1 MKKLIP
7 VLLILCLAVTML
19 PTTALAADK
28 TLTLTEDWRLTSDL
42 DLNVSV
48 DDTLIIDGANRY
60 YIYEM
65 GGALQNNGGG
75 TVYLKDTFVYAAGD
89 NPAED
94 SLAALSQAARGVTVA
109 APAKDATALTL
120 PAIAGYGVN
129 IKSSSNTSVI
139 STNGSV
145 IPPSSATTV
154 TLVLTLTDAAGNK
167 ADTANI
173 QITVPAKTPGGS
185 GTPTPEPTGSP
196 SPSTPTPAPNGGGSS
211 TPTSAPSIPGTGGVT
226 VNYTKSGGDVT
237 LALPD
242 DKITEIIGKSNGKAT
257 FDLSGVSDATAA
269 VLPKTAL
276 DTLAKGGLD
285 VEVGLPKG
293 TVKLDTA
300 ALQSVISAAQD
311 ANVSVAVKT
320 VAVSS
325 LNAAQQA
332 TVETGDK
339 VVDISILSGTQN
351 ITSFDGVITATP
363 PYTGSIPVSVW
374 HLTSD
379 GTLEKLTSSYDEGS
393 KTVSFALPGHLSLY
407 VLGQDTSVP
416 AWVNPFTD
424 ISKSD
429 WFYGDVEF
437 AVKNG
442 LFNGTTTTTFSPDMS
457 MTRGMLVTALGR
469 LHGVD
474 TGKYAASSFEDVAAG
489 KFYTPYVE
497 WAKETGIVNGV
508 GNNRFAPDNAISRQD
523 LAVIVVRYA
532 EYAGKQF
539 PAAQQDVTFTDAAAI
554 RDSAKSAVQTL
565 YSNGI
570 FQGDNNNR
578 FNPQDSTT
586 RAQVSAILHRFV
598 EKVQ

>member
-120 PAIAGYGVN
+120 PAIAGYGAN

-145 IPPSSATTV
+145 IPPSSAATV

-185 GTPTPEPTGSP
+185 G
-196 SPSTPTPAPNGGGSS
+196 TPTPAPNGGGSS

-242 DKITEIIGKSNGKAT
+242 DKITEIIGKSNDKAT

-311 ANVSVAVKT
+311 ANVSVAVKA

-351 ITSFDGVITATP
+351 ITSFDGVITATL

-374 HLTSD
+374 HLSSD
-379 GTLEKLTSSYDEGS
+379 GTLEKLISSYDEGS
-393 KTVSFALPGHLSLY
+393 KTVSFTLPGHLSLY
-407 VLGQDTSVP
+407 VLGQDTTVP

-469 LHGVD
+469 LHGVG

>member
-1 MKKLIP
+1 ML
-7 VLLILCLAVTML
+7 LCLVLAMF
-19 PTTALAADK
+19 PATALAADK
-28 TLTLTEDWRLTSDL
+28 TLTLADDWRLTSDL
-42 DLNVSV
+42 DLNVSA
-48 DDTLIIDGANRY
+48 DDTLIIDGANKY

-120 PAIAGYGVN
+120 PAIAEYTVV
-129 IKSSSNTSVI
+129 IKSSGNTGVI
-139 STNGSV
+139 STNGSIV
-145 IPPSSATTV
+145 PPSSATNV

-167 ADTANI
+167 ADTGDI
-173 QITVPAKTPGGS
+173 QITVPAKTSSGS
-185 GTPTPEPTGSP
+185 DTPPT
-196 SPSTPTPAPNGGGSS
+196 GGGSP
-211 TPTSAPSIPGTGGVT
+211 TPTSAPTIPGAGGVT

-242 DKITEIIGKSNGKAT
+242 DKIAEIIGKSNDKAT

-285 VEVGLPKG
+285 VEIGLPQG
-293 TVKLDTA
+293 TVKLDAA
-300 ALQSVISAAQD
+300 ALQSVISTAQA
-311 ANVSVAVKT
+311 ANVSVAVKP

-325 LNAAQQA
+325 LSAAQQA

-351 ITSFDGVITATP
+351 ITSFNGVITATMA
-363 PYTGSIPVSVW
+363 YSGPVPVAVW
-374 HLTSD
+374 HLSSD
-379 GTLEKLTSSYDEGS
+379 GTLEKLTSSYDEAS

-407 VLGQDTSVP
+407 VLGQDTAAP

-424 ISKSD
+424 IRETD

-442 LFNGTTTTTFSPDMS
+442 LFNGTTTTTFSPEMS
-457 MTRGMLVTALGR
+457 MTRGMLVTVLGR

-474 TGKYAASSFEDVAAG
+474 VSKYAASSFEDVAAG

-497 WAKETGIVNGV
+497 WAKEAGVVNGV
-508 GNNRFAPDNAISRQD
+508 GNNKFAPDSAISRQD

-539 PAAQQDVTFTDAAAI
+539 TVAQQNVAFTDEAAI
-554 RDSAKSAVQTL
+554 RDSAKSAIQTL

-586 RAQVSAILHRFV
+586 RAQVSAILHRFI
-598 EKVQ
+598 EKTQ